1 MSHRHGSC
9 NTDNV
14 FMWYY
19 TSESKYRYI
28 RTLHV
33 VFPYS
38 LENYNM
44 HFHFHRERT
53 SNSTVLFWQRILQT
67 SKSFRAN
74 STKAITATKNP
85 TSQPLSWY
93 IITNFGPKESRFESK
108 NRNQI
113 EKKHTQ
119 NVAINRI
126 GNDRRQSHANTSLC
140 IGRCIHSFFYYSAA
154 LSIFALIEIINC
166 PMFCTISFKFHVERL
181 LLNNLPTI

>member
-1 MSHRHGSC
+1 MNNLEGSSFLFSLGFIFELGTKMSHRHGSC

-28 RTLHV
+28 YTLHV

-67 SKSFRAN
+67 SKS
-74 STKAITATKNP
+74 T
-85 TSQPLSWY
+85 
-93 IITNFGPKESRFESK
+93 E
-108 NRNQI
+108 
-113 EKKHTQ
+113 
-119 NVAINRI
+119 
-126 GNDRRQSHANTSLC
+126 
-140 IGRCIHSFFYYSAA
+140 
-154 LSIFALIEIINC
+154 LIQL
-166 PMFCTISFKFHVERL
+166 KQ
-181 LLNNLPTI
+181 